1 MKIGENVSVAK
12 LVGDI
17 NHQKQPEV
25 SSSTIINLEKA
36 GGSELLEKS
45 LEAMAQGWG
54 DLRKLENVSTP
65 VLTEKQMEEKTKLE
79 EKGLNVTVRP
89 DGKFIVE
96 SEKDKYHWI
105 SSHDI
110 SNIAIL
116 KGDFEIYNGTPQSD
130 VEYSNLETV
139 DGNIVIAG
147 FNDECRT
154 AGPNWGY
161 ACDVKFPNLKQ
172 VTGDF
177 HIQSSACQMY
187 LDSLKEVG
195 GTLNIADGCETD
207 NVVNIPNIQ
216 HIGGDFNIQGG
227 TVITSPQIFMA
238 VDGTMNAVPPK
249 SKFTNG
255 FGSTLQV
262 GEDEKAKYYEFTTQ
276 EGVIKK
282 YTI

>member
-1 MKIGENVSVAK
+1 MQIGENVSVSN

-17 NHQKQPEV
+17 NYPKKEDV
-25 SSSTIINLEKA
+25 TSSTIISLEKT

-45 LEAMAQGWG
+45 LEALAQGWA
-54 DLRKLENVSTP
+54 DIRPFEKAPAPTLSTEQLEQKEKLE
-65 VLTEKQMEEKTKLE
+65 K
-79 EKGLNVTVRP
+79 KGLTVTVRP

-96 SEKDKYHWI
+96 AQEGKFAWVSSE
-105 SSHDI
+105 DI
-110 SNIAIL
+110 RNAAVL
-116 KGDFEIYNGTPQSD
+116 KGDFEVYNGTPQSD
-130 VEYSNLETV
+130 VEYPNLETA

-187 LDSLKEVG
+187 LDSLEEVG

-262 GEDEKAKYYEFTTQ
+262 GEGEKAKHYEFTTQ